1 MSTPNR
7 LPVPEDLRA
16 EVEQAQRLGVAI
28 YLQDIASA
36 IATDVARARLGPSDG
51 RSVAGYLAIRE
62 APGDAPT
69 DTRLVWFF
77 TAADPPEIVCRVRV
91 PMRPRGEPTF
101 EVSAPRVPVP
111 PDAQPLIRAR
121 RTALAAL
128 GAPAQP
134 QNPVVLPGSAI
145 GHDGILVHLLAGS
158 PRSDVAVLGK
168 HHRVLI
174 SPDGATVIKLE
185 PLSRSAIEIPLHSP
199 DMPPG
204 SVSAGLSITH
214 LVSACPVETHV
225 FASLLHQTPV
235 FVGTGRGVWCVEGDQ
250 ISFLGQQ
257 PPA

>member
-1 MSTPNR
+1 
-7 LPVPEDLRA
+7 
-16 EVEQAQRLGVAI
+16 
-28 YLQDIASA
+28 
-36 IATDVARARLGPSDG
+36 
-51 RSVAGYLAIRE
+51 
-62 APGDAPT
+62 
-69 DTRLVWFF
+69 VWFF

-101 EVSAPRVPVP
+101 EVPAPRVLVP

-128 GAPAQP
+128 GAPTQP

-174 SPDGATVIKLE
+174 SPDGATVIKFE

-225 FASLLHQTPV
+225 PCSWAPAAACGASRVIRYRSSDSSRRHEAGPCENWNV
-235 FVGTGRGVWCVEGDQ
+235 RVE
-250 ISFLGQQ
+250 
-257 PPA
+257 